1 MPVKSEKKKP
11 ATHVAKKTA
20 RAEVEPK
27 IADDNL
33 IPDVGLILRRLRA
46 QHKLTVREAAERSGL
61 STSFLHAVERGESD
75 ISLTRLAR
83 LAAIFGYDLGSFLG
97 FTTRLSEPN
106 FVGKSDRR
114 SIDRGRGI
122 HYESIPLPGL
132 GFELEVVDFAPRTR
146 FRTDLAHEGIDVVYV
161 IEGTVVLSFNGRDF
175 RMSAGEC
182 CVFAAGYAHKLR
194 NDSDE
199 AARVVAF
206 TSGRM

>member
-1 MPVKSEKKKP
+1 
-11 ATHVAKKTA
+11 
-20 RAEVEPK
+20 
-27 IADDNL
+27 
-33 IPDVGLILRRLRA
+33 LRA

-106 FVGKSDRR
+106 FVGKRDRHL
-114 SIDRGRGI
+114 IDRGKGI
-122 HYESIPLPGL
+122 HYESIPLPGI
-132 GFELEVVDFAPRTR
+132 GFELEVVDFAPRTS
-146 FRTDLAHEGIDVVYV
+146 FRTELAHEGIDVVYV
-161 IEGTVVLSFNGRDF
+161 VQGNVVLFFNDRDF
-175 RMSAGEC
+175 PMSAGDC

-194 NDSDE
+194 NDSNE
-199 AARVVAF
+199 NARVVAF